1 MKQKSMQPASPSK
14 KAILALTFVL
24 LFISFNLFASGGYDG
39 NRVYI
44 NSGIGV
50 GSIIA
55 IVASWSRNKSVLWA
69 IFHAFCG
76 WLYVI
81 YYVLTR

>member
-1 MKQKSMQPASPSK
+1 MKN
-14 KAILALTFVL
+14 IFVL
-24 LFISFNLFASGGYDG
+24 ILLMMTISCPLFANDVAPMLSKTYS
-39 NRVYI
+39 Y
-44 NSGIGV
+44 SGIGI

-81 YYVLTR
+81 YYVITR

>member
-1 MKQKSMQPASPSK
+1 MHPTSFSGK
-14 KAILALTFVL
+14 KAIMLLTAVL
-24 LFISFNLFASGGYDG
+24 LFISFNLFAQSTGFDYNG
-39 NRVYI
+39 NRVYV

-76 WLYVI
+76 WAYVI
-81 YYVLTR
+81 YYVITR

>member
-1 MKQKSMQPASPSK
+1 MSRHTFYKITFLATILLAFFVPIDALAALSDKQE
-14 KAILALTFVL
+14 I
-24 LFISFNLFASGGYDG
+24 IYRGG
-39 NRVYI
+39 
-44 NSGIGV
+44 GIGV

-55 IVASWSRNKSVLWA
+55 IVASWTRNKSVLWA
-69 IFHAFCG
+69 ILHACFG

>member
-1 MKQKSMQPASPSK
+1 M
-14 KAILALTFVL
+14 V
-24 LFISFNLFASGGYDG
+24 
-39 NRVYI
+39 I

-55 IVASWSRNKSVLWA
+55 IVASWTRNKSVLWA

-81 YYVLTR
+81 YYVITR